1 MRISSEPRFEAQSV
15 GRLLTVNSGKRF
27 QMEFKD
33 AEGKPFVVTMPV
45 RIAVELGC
53 MICEVSQHAP
63 YLLGGVR
70 LTRPASNS

>member
-1 MRISSEPRFEAQSV
+1 MRISSEPRFDAQTV
-15 GRLLTVNSGKRF
+15 GRLLTVNSSKRF

-33 AEGKPFVVTMPV
+33 AEGRLFVVTLPV

-53 MICEVSQHAP
+53 MICEVSQQAP
-63 YLLGGVR
+63 YLFGGVR